1 MIKHLKLILPLSLF
15 LCIVVFLWRGL
26 SLEPSLVPS
35 PLIDKPIPEFKLPT
49 LFDSE
54 EETSNDDL
62 IGRVSLVNVWATWCY
77 ACIEEHGFLLRLA
90 NTQDIMIYGLN
101 YKDDAIAAKK
111 WLDERGNPYNQ
122 IAFDQKG
129 QTAIDWGVYGTPE
142 TFIIDKKGIIRYKHI
157 GPITSE
163 VWENKLNPLVQQ
175 LRNETS

>member
-1 MIKHLKLILPLSLF
+1 M
-15 LCIVVFLWRGL
+15 
-26 SLEPSLVPS
+26 
-35 PLIDKPIPEFKLPT
+35 IDKPIPEFKLPT

>member
-101 YKDDAIAAKK
+101 YKDAIAAKK

>member
-1 MIKHLKLILPLSLF
+1 ML
-15 LCIVVFLWRGL
+15 
-26 SLEPSLVPS
+26 
-35 PLIDKPIPEFKLPT
+35 
-49 LFDSE
+49 
-54 EETSNDDL
+54 
-62 IGRVSLVNVWATWCY
+62 
-77 ACIEEHGFLLRLA
+77 
-90 NTQDIMIYGLN
+90 Q
-101 YKDDAIAAKK
+101 KK

-129 QTAIDWGVYGTPE
+129 QTAIDWGVYETPE